1 MATTETVT
9 IIIESRGAARAASGI
24 KRVGRTSRTAAKAV
38 RLFTVAL
45 AAVGATASI
54 GALLRTADA
63 ATRMDNKIR
72 VVTSSVEEFNAVQQ
86 RLRVIANETRS
97 PIEATTGLYQRFRVA
112 TRDLGASQADVL
124 KVVEGLNASIVVS
137 GVTAQEGS
145 NALIQLAQGMAS
157 ARLGG
162 DELRSVLENLPPL
175 AQEIADGMGLTVGAL
190 REMGEAGLLNA
201 QTVFP
206 ILLQITEKFVDKLA
220 ELPVTLDQAQTI
232 LSNVFINTIG
242 DINKTI
248 GSTETL
254 GLTIVELSKSLRG
267 TLIDAFIAVVGGM
280 EKILKVMA
288 TLSKGF
294 DLINVKVLPG
304 FGQTV
309 AAVFVPVVSTF
320 ESLEVTILGTATA
333 MAKFAELSTKA
344 ARKVG
349 QATDE
354 DVARATRNFVLLR
367 QMTLEADADLGKFGA
382 DLFKDIARNDGTTA
396 EAAKRLDALAGTAG
410 EVTAALEK
418 LKDGEIKPFDLTKR
432 GEDVTTVPGAEDA
445 ARKKLEDQ
453 ERALGKIAAL
463 TDSLRIK
470 QFKAIEP
477 LDAQLEKL
485 RQQEVKLIELGV
497 AANNLAKTTEGL
509 ALIDAG
515 RERIEQTRI
524 QETERQAELHA
535 EITTLIGEAAILST
549 SLSVEIRAAADA
561 AVEAGGGLEEVN
573 KELAKVLKKGTK
585 DVAKAR
591 DEADDFAD
599 FFADRLERRL
609 GNAISKA
616 IKGEGFD
623 AAELFADVA
632 GDLVKKSLEGSLEG
646 FGTQLKSL
654 LSGEGFAK
662 NEDGSF
668 AFGGGGGL
676 FAGLAAGATAALA
689 VLPGALRDT
698 QAEVQ
703 NSLVESAADTAQAA
717 EQRGVIAGPSSIPI
731 FQVGQSLEA
740 AFAGTESKL
749 DISNDFLA
757 QILEAVQA
765 TGLVGAGVA
774 IGVGAGENASDTLE
788 ESTGLLT

>member
-9 IIIESRGAARAASGI
+9 IIIESRGAARAAKGI

-54 GALLRTADA
+54 GALLRTADT
-63 ATRMDNKIR
+63 ATRLDNKLR
-72 VVTSSVEEFNAVQQ
+72 VVTKSTEEFTAVQA
-86 RLRVIANETRS
+86 RLRDIANETRA
-97 PIEATTGLYQRFRVA
+97 PIEATTGLFQRFRVA
-112 TRDLGASQADVL
+112 TRDLGSSQAEVL
-124 KVVEGLNASIVVS
+124 KVVKGLNAAIVVS

-145 NALIQLAQGMAS
+145 NALIQLAQGLAS

-175 AQEIADGMGLTVGAL
+175 AQALADEMGVTVGQL
-190 REMGEAGLLNA
+190 REMGQAGLLNA

-206 ILLQITEKFVDKLA
+206 ALLAISDKFNEKLK

-232 LSNVFINTIG
+232 LSNAFINTIG

-248 GSTETL
+248 GATEVL
-254 GLTIVELSKSLRG
+254 GKTIVELAKSLRG
-267 TLIDAFIAVVGGM
+267 TLIDAFISLSGGIEGVLRALAQM
-280 EKILKVMA
+280 N
-288 TLSKGF
+288 KGF
-294 DLINVKVLPG
+294 SLINVDVLPG

-309 AAVFVPVVSTF
+309 GVVFIPVIAAFETLEVVVLGAATALAGFGLAAVKSARLTGQTTAKQVADAALTF
-320 ESLEVTILGTATA
+320 EILKGLAVDA
-333 MAKFAELSTKA
+333 AKDIGGF
-344 ARKVG
+344 G
-349 QATDE
+349 E
-354 DVARATRNFVLLR
+354 DVFR
-367 QMTLEADADLGKFGA
+367 
-382 DLFKDIARNDGTTA
+382 DIASNTGTTA
-396 EAAKRLDALAGTAG
+396 KSEERLNALADSAAA
-410 EVTAALEK
+410 VTAALEK
-418 LKDGEIKPFDLTKR
+418 LKAGEVAPFNLTER
-432 GEDVTTVPGAEDA
+432 GEDVSVIPGAAKA
-445 ARKKLEDQ
+445 AQKKLDDQ
-453 ERALGKIAAL
+453 ARALGKIAAL

-485 RQQEVKLIELGV
+485 RQQEIKFIELGV
-497 AANNLAKTTEGL
+497 AANNLARTQEGL

-524 QETERQAELHA
+524 QETERLAELHSK
-535 EITTLIGEAAILST
+535 ITTLIGEAATLSAP
-549 SLSVEIRAAADA
+549 LAAEIRAAADA
-561 AVEAGGGLEEVN
+561 AVAAGGGLEDVN
-573 KELAKVLKKGTK
+573 KALAKVLKKGTK
-585 DVAKAR
+585 DVDKAK
-591 DEADDFAD
+591 DEADEFAD
-599 FFADRLERRL
+599 FFGERLEKRL
-609 GNAISKA
+609 GSAISKA

-623 AAELFADVA
+623 AAEVFADFA
-632 GDLVKKSLEGSLEG
+632 GDLVQKSLEGSLEG

-654 LSGEGFAK
+654 LSGKGFEK
-662 NEDGSF
+662 GEDGSF
-668 AFGGGGGL
+668 GFGGGGL
-676 FAGLAAGATAALA
+676 FAGLTAGATAALA

-749 DISNDFLA
+749 DLSNVFLA
-757 QILEAVQA
+757 QILEAIQA
-765 TGLVGAGVA
+765 GGAVGAAVA
-774 IGVGAGENASDTLE
+774 LGAGAGENAADTLAE
-788 ESTGLLT
+788 NTSLLT

>member
-45 AAVGATASI
+45 AAVGAGAGI
-54 GALLRTADA
+54 GALLRTADT
-63 ATRMDNKIR
+63 ATRLDNKLR
-72 VVTSSVEEFNAVQQ
+72 VVTKSTEEFTAVQA
-86 RLRVIANETRS
+86 RLRDIANETRA
-97 PIEATTGLYQRFRVA
+97 PIEATTGLFQRFRVA
-112 TRDLGASQADVL
+112 TRDLGTSQADVL
-124 KVVEGLNASIVVS
+124 KVVKGLNAAIVVS

-145 NALIQLAQGMAS
+145 NALIQLAQGLAS

-175 AQEIADGMGLTVGAL
+175 AQALSDELGVTVGQL
-190 REMGEAGLLNA
+190 REMGQAGELNA
-201 QTVFP
+201 KTVFP
-206 ILLQITEKFVDKLA
+206 ALLAISDKFNEKLK

-232 LSNVFINTIG
+232 LSNAFINTIG

-254 GLTIVELSKSLRG
+254 GKTIVELSKSLRD
-267 TLIDAFIAVVGGM
+267 TLIDAFIAMSGAVENVLRSLAKLN
-280 EKILKVMA
+280 E
-288 TLSKGF
+288 GF
-294 DLINVKVLPG
+294 SLINVKVLPG
-304 FGQTV
+304 FSQTV
-309 AAVFVPVVSTF
+309 KAVFVPVVNTF
-320 ESLEVTILGTATA
+320 QAFEISVLGAATA
-333 MAKFAELSTKA
+333 MAKFGEISIRA

-349 QATDE
+349 QATDK
-354 DVARATRNFVLLR
+354 DVADATRAFGLLR
-367 QMTLEADADLGKFGA
+367 QMTLEADADFGKFGA
-382 DLFKDIARNDGTTA
+382 DLFKDIAAGDGTTA
-396 EAAKRLDALAGTAG
+396 ESAKRLDALADSAG
-410 EVTAALEK
+410 AVTAALEK
-418 LKDGEIKPFDLTKR
+418 LKAGEVKPFDLTKK
-432 GEDVTTVPGAEDA
+432 GEDVTVVPGAADA
-445 ARKKLEDQ
+445 AQKRLDDQ

-497 AANNLAKTTEGL
+497 AANNLARTQEGL

-524 QETERQAELHA
+524 QETVRLTELHA
-535 EITTLIGEAAILST
+535 EITRLVGEAALVAPALSA
-549 SLSVEIRAAADA
+549 EIRAAADA
-561 AVEAGGGLEEVN
+561 AVEAGGGLEKVN
-573 KELAKVLKKGTK
+573 QELAGVVKKGTRDLNK
-585 DVAKAR
+585 AKEQV
-591 DEADDFAD
+591 DGFAD
-599 FFADRLERRL
+599 FFADRLQRRL

-623 AAELFADVA
+623 AAELFADFA

-654 LSGEGFAK
+654 LSGKGFEK
-662 NEDGSF
+662 GEDGSF
-668 AFGGGGGL
+668 GFGGGGL
-676 FAGLAAGATAALA
+676 FAGLTAGATAALA

-698 QAEVQ
+698 QAVVQ
-703 NSLVESAADTAQAA
+703 NSLVDSAADTAQAA

-740 AFAGTESKL
+740 AFSGTESKL
-749 DISNDFLA
+749 DISNDFLS
-757 QILEAVQA
+757 QILEAIQA
-765 TGLVGAGVA
+765 TGVLGAGVA
-774 IGVGAGENASDTLE
+774 PGVGGSENAADTLAE
-788 ESTGLLT
+788 AGALLT

>member
-9 IIIESRGAARAASGI
+9 IIIESKGAARAASGI
-24 KRVGRTSRTAAKAV
+24 KRVGRSSRTAAKAV

-63 ATRMDNKIR
+63 ATRMDNKLR
-72 VVTSSVEEFNAVQQ
+72 VVTGSTEEFNAVQQ
-86 RLRVIANETRS
+86 RLRVIANETRA
-97 PIEATTGLYQRFRVA
+97 PIEATTGLFQRFRVA
-112 TRDLGASQADVL
+112 TRDLGTSQADVL
-124 KVVEGLNASIVVS
+124 KVVKGLNAAIVVS

-145 NALIQLAQGMAS
+145 NALIQLAQGLAS

-175 AQEIADGMGLTVGAL
+175 AQALSDELGVTVGEL
-190 REMGEAGLLNA
+190 REMGQAGELNA
-201 QTVFP
+201 KTVFP
-206 ILLQITEKFVDKLA
+206 ALLAVSDKFNEKLK

-232 LSNVFINTIG
+232 LSNAFINTIG

-267 TLIDAFIAVVGGM
+267 TLIDSFIVAIRAM
-280 EKILKVMA
+280 RKMLE
-288 TLSKGF
+288 TLALIGEGF
-294 DLINVKVLPG
+294 SALGIDVLPG
-304 FGQTV
+304 FSDSFKS
-309 AAVFVPVVSTF
+309 AFIVPVTLMETMTTLISGAA
-320 ESLEVTILGTATA
+320 LGFAQ
-333 MAKFAELSTKA
+333 FAEIGVKSMQL
-344 ARKVG
+344 VG
-349 QATDE
+349 QATQQEVDLAKANAKE
-354 DVARATRNFVLLR
+354 AKDIHRLVRADIGGFARAI
-367 QMTLEADADLGKFGA
+367 AA
-382 DLFKDIARNDGTTA
+382 DIADGNHDI
-396 EAAKRLDALAGTAG
+396 EDGIAKLKALGATAG
-410 EVTAALEK
+410 EVEAALEK
-418 LKDGEIKPFDLTKR
+418 LKGGEVTPFDLTKK
-432 GEDVTTVPGAEDA
+432 GEDVTTQPGAADA
-445 ARKKLEDQ
+445 AQKRLDDQ
-453 ERALGKIAAL
+453 ERALKKILAL

-470 QFKAIEP
+470 SFKQVEP

-497 AANNLAKTTEGL
+497 AANNLARTQEGL

-535 EITTLIGEAAILST
+535 EITRLIGEAALVSST
-549 SLSVEIRAAADA
+549 LSVEIRAAADA
-561 AVEAGGGLEEVN
+561 AVEAGGGLEKVN
-573 KELAKVLKKGTK
+573 KELASVAKKGAK
-585 DVAKAR
+585 DLEKAKEQV
-591 DEADDFAD
+591 DGFAD
-599 FFADRLERRL
+599 FFGERLEKRL
-609 GNAISKA
+609 GTALSKA

-623 AAELFADVA
+623 AAELFADFA
-632 GDLVKKSLEGSLEG
+632 GDLVQKALEGSLEG
-646 FGTQLKSL
+646 FGKQLSSI

-668 AFGGGGGL
+668 AFGSGGGL
-676 FAGLAAGATAALA
+676 MAGLAAGATAALA

-717 EQRGVIAGPSSIPI
+717 EQRGVIAGPTSIPI

-740 AFAGTESKL
+740 AFSGTETKL
-749 DISNDFLA
+749 DINNEFLA
-757 QILEAVQA
+757 QILEAIQA
-765 TGLVGAGVA
+765 TGVVGAGVA
-774 IGVGAGENASDTLE
+774 LGVGAGENAEDTLAE
-788 ESTGLLT
+788 NGSLLT

>member
-72 VVTSSVEEFNAVQQ
+72 VVTTSVEEFNAVQQ

-124 KVVEGLNASIVVS
+124 KVVEGLSASIVVS

-206 ILLQITEKFVDKLA
+206 ILLEITEKFVEKLA

-254 GLTIVELSKSLRG
+254 GLTIVELSKSLRD
-267 TLIDAFIAVVGGM
+267 TLIDAFIGLSTG
-280 EKILKVMA
+280 IGKVLRSLA
-288 TLSKGF
+288 LLNKGF
-294 DLINVKVLPG
+294 TLIDVDVLPG
-304 FGQTV
+304 FADTVKAVFIPVVFTFETFEVAVLGAATALAGFGLAAVKSARLTGQTTAKQV
-309 AAVFVPVVSTF
+309 SDATIAFDTLKELTGEAAGRIGEF
-320 ESLEVTILGTATA
+320 G
-333 MAKFAELSTKA
+333 
-344 ARKVG
+344 
-349 QATDE
+349 E
-354 DVARATRNFVLLR
+354 DV
-367 QMTLEADADLGKFGA
+367 
-382 DLFKDIARNDGTTA
+382 FKDIAGSTGSTA
-396 EAAKRLDALAGTAG
+396 KSAKRLDALADSA
-410 EVTAALEK
+410 EAVTGALEK
-418 LKDGEIKPFDLTKR
+418 LKGQEIKPFDLTER
-432 GEDVTTVPGAEDA
+432 GEDVTTVPNA
-445 ARKKLEDQ
+445 ARAAQKILEDQ
-453 ERALGKIAAL
+453 ERALKKIGAL

-470 QFKAIEP
+470 SVKQIEP

-485 RQQEVKLIELGV
+485 RQQEVKLFELGV
-497 AANNLAKTTEGL
+497 AANNLSKIQEGL
-509 ALIDAG
+509 ALIETG

-535 EITTLIGEAAILST
+535 DITRLIGEAALVSTKLSA
-549 SLSVEIRAAADA
+549 EIRAAADA

-591 DEADDFAD
+591 DEADSFAD
-599 FFADRLERRL
+599 FFGERLERRL

-646 FGTQLKSL
+646 FGKQLKSL

-749 DISNDFLA
+749 DINNDFLS
-757 QILEAVQA
+757 QILEAIEA
-765 TGLVGAGVA
+765 TGVVGDGVA
-774 IGVGAGENASDTLE
+774 IGVGASENASDTLE